1 MFGNRTGSLDS
12 AQSSQ
17 SATESIE
24 ENRSV
29 NSDQLE
35 SGEKVEGTKTMPMFG
50 SVVLLQSIKDD
61 PEVRKNMRN
70 MCIKSFKMNLKM
82 QKIELQNHYEKLDHH
97 KRKNV
102 MELEFTARK
111 NEQELD
117 YQRKVQAL
125 ELGKHQHEFDFQQP
139 RVEDEQVASVKKKRS
154 KGDEVAVEI
163 CCEIPRDNKIYNF
176 RNLVRKFRYKIVIYY
191 YQNVNFFTFIFI

>member
-17 SATESIE
+17 SAAESID

-29 NSDQLE
+29 NSDELE
-35 SGEKVEGTKTMPMFG
+35 SGETVGGTKTMPMF
-50 SVVLLQSIKDD
+50 SSTFLLQSIKDD
-61 PEVRKNMRN
+61 PEVRKNLRN
-70 MCIKSFKMNLKM
+70 MCIKTFKINLEM
-82 QKIELQNHYEKLDHH
+82 QKIELHNRYEKLDHH

-111 NEQELD
+111 NEQELE

-139 RVEDEQVASVKKKRS
+139 RVEDEQVASV
-154 KGDEVAVEI
+154 
-163 CCEIPRDNKIYNF
+163 
-176 RNLVRKFRYKIVIYY
+176 
-191 YQNVNFFTFIFI
+191 